1 MSKKSKKDEFGD
13 DVLGELTPAEYW
25 EWRTTATEYRLQD
38 QRANNK
44 HLLQAV
50 MEKDIEIAKLK
61 AQAHLSSVEK
71 ERAKVTEC
79 KQKLHEFY
87 KKIKESKGFDM
98 ENSVIDEY
106 TYQVK
111 KLQEDKQN

>member
-13 DVLGELTPAEYW
+13 DVLGQLTAAEYW
-25 EWRTTATEYRLQD
+25 EWRTLATEYRLQD
-38 QRANNK
+38 QKANNK
-44 HLLQAV
+44 HLLQAL
-50 MEKDIEIAKLK
+50 MEKDLEIAKLK
-61 AQAHLSSVEK
+61 SQAHLSQVEK
-71 ERAKVTEC
+71 ERTKVSTC
-79 KQKLHEFY
+79 KQKLQDFY

-111 KLQEDKQN
+111 KLQEDK